1 MSTYKPTGQR
11 VITLSFLF
19 LAVIFLIGAYF
30 GVQRFFVGGMGA
42 VSNLNGGFSWGIW
55 VVYDV
60 VIGTAL
66 ACGGYALAMTIYIMN
81 RGRYHPL
88 MRPAILTS
96 LLGYALGG
104 FGAFFD
110 MGKFW
115 QFYEI
120 FLPWNWNFNSV
131 MLEVG
136 LCVATYII
144 ILIIEFSPVFLERI
158 GAKGL
163 LKILNKVLFVVIA
176 LGILLPTMHQS
187 SLGSLLIAM
196 GHKVDPLWQT
206 WHFQP
211 LLAIISA
218 LIMGFSIVVFETS
231 LTSVGLK
238 QPSEAPLLAGI
249 GRIIMWLLVGFVVI
263 RLVILAFQSKLGL
276 IFTSGTSSLVF
287 MIEMALFI
295 IPIILLAMAK
305 TKNNPGQLL
314 VAAVCMLFAG
324 AAYRFDAFL
333 ITYNPGPGYT
343 YFPSGPEIMITLAI
357 IALEIMAF
365 LFLIKKLPVLHD
377 TKHA

>member
-305 TKNNPGQLL
+305 TRNNPGQLL

-343 YFPSGPEIMITLAI
+343 YFPSAPEIMITLAI
-357 IALEIMAF
+357 IAFEIMAF
-365 LFLIKKLPVLHD
+365 LFLVKKLPVLHA
-377 TKHA
+377 TKSA